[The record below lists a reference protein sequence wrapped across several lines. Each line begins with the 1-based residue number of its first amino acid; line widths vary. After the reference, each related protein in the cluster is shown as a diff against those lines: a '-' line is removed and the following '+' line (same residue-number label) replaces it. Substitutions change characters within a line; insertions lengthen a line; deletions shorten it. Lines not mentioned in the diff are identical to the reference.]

1 VREVLR
7 LEGILSEILLFSKKT
22 TICYTKCNIAD
33 IVQESLA
40 VVTPPL
46 EEKRITVTTKFP
58 RQKLLLLGD
67 GQQLKQVF
75 INIILNALDAMGE
88 GGKLAIQISA
98 TDLDGKEAVS
108 VKIADTGGGIPLE
121 QLNSIFT
128 PFFTTKES
136 GTGLGLPIANRIIT
150 NHGGKIQIT
159 NNPGLGVEFRVVLPK
174 HW

>member
-1 VREVLR
+1 MREVVR

-22 TICYTKCNIAD
+22 TLCYTRCNMVD
-33 IVQESLA
+33 VVKESLA

-46 EEKRITVTTKFP
+46 EEKQIRITTKFP
-58 RQKLLLLGD
+58 RQRQILLGD
-67 GQQLKQVF
+67 SQQLKQVF
-75 INIILNALDAMGE
+75 INIILNSLDAMGN
-88 GGKLAIQISA
+88 GGELMVQVLSCE
-98 TDLDGKEAVS
+98 LDGKEAVA

-128 PFFTTKES
+128 PFFTTKGS

-159 NNPGLGVEFRVVLPK
+159 NQPGQGVEFRIVLPK